1 MAESENVEKLPSIL
15 DGTFFKVIKIAN
27 GKVVANCLN
36 CINNQIS
43 GSLTATSNFLRHI
56 KVTIPVV

>member
-36 CINNQIS
+36 CINNQR
-43 GSLTATSNFLRHI
+43 NYRVCP
-56 KVTIPVV
+56 VTEMSVQHF